1 MIGADKLRLQIHLE
15 YTFKI
20 HYLSKKYFYLNQLDS
35 RCMVLT
41 VLLVL

>member
-1 MIGADKLRLQIHLE
+1 MNGADKLRLQIHIE

-20 HYLSKKYFYLNQLDS
+20 HYLSKKYFYLSQLHS
-35 RCMVLT
+35 TCMVLT